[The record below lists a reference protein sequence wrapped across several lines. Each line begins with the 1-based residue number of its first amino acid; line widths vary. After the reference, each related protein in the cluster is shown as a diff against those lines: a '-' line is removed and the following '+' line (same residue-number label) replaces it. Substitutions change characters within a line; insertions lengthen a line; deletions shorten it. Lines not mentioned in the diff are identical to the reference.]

1 MTSISNTENR
11 YLMLT
16 CSKKIESHYHIY
28 TDDQIPQMFSS
39 HFLQLQDDFPLT
51 ELYSLL
57 VRVPD
62 ILKRNY
68 VHVKSSFNRDLPF
81 TMKKSLFDLG
91 YILDEELFYSIRLA
105 DWKGDSPGV
114 RAEWGTEKSLIDGC
128 RMMQAYDTLSINEAF
143 AKEKLLR
150 KYPFYE
156 EGNIQLCVC
165 YSGEGEPIG
174 CAELYLDQNENVAKI
189 EEVAILEPYQRKG
202 YGSGLIKQMLTAAKQ
217 SGMESCYLVTTGSD
231 QVKTFYEKLGF
242 KQEEKLTT
250 IFKYLF
256 E

>member
-1 MTSISNTENR
+1 MTPITNTEDR

-57 VRVPD
+57 VRVPE

-68 VHVKSSFNRDLPF
+68 VHVKSSFKRDLPF

-105 DWKGDSPGV
+105 DWKRDSPGV

-128 RMMQAYDTLSINEAF
+128 RMMQAYDTLSISEAF

-156 EGNIQLCVC
+156 EGIIQLCVC
-165 YSGEGEPIG
+165 YSEEGKPIG

-202 YGSGLIKQMLTAAKQ
+202 YGSGLIKQMLNAAKQ

>member
-1 MTSISNTENR
+1 MS
-11 YLMLT
+11 
-16 CSKKIESHYHIY
+16 
-28 TDDQIPQMFSS
+28 
-39 HFLQLQDDFPLT
+39 
-51 ELYSLL
+51 
-57 VRVPD
+57 
-62 ILKRNY
+62 
-68 VHVKSSFNRDLPF
+68 
-81 TMKKSLFDLG
+81 
-91 YILDEELFYSIRLA
+91 
-105 DWKGDSPGV
+105 
-114 RAEWGTEKSLIDGC
+114 
-128 RMMQAYDTLSINEAF
+128 
-143 AKEKLLR
+143 
-150 KYPFYE
+150 FYE